1 MNCDDYL
8 SLLETLPVDDLAQ
21 GRPREHTIGCHECER
36 VTRLVA
42 ERERNMLIAFD
53 DLDFPVAAAQT
64 AATALTA
71 SRRRK
76 VAIAYNIGLGVV
88 TAAVVLSVIG
98 SRMLARSPIPTVT
111 ETFRLQCLSPEQ
123 AGELLRP
130 YMRASGRIL
139 LIRPGPLGVIDVAA
153 PSEVMA
159 TARSILERY
168 DTPSRSQCAV
178 QITVPHV
185 P

>member
-1 MNCDDYL
+1 
-8 SLLETLPVDDLAQ
+8 LPVEDLAH
-21 GRPREHTIGCHECER
+21 GRPREHTVDCHECER

-42 ERERNMLIAFD
+42 ERERNMLMAFD
-53 DLDFPVAAAQT
+53 DLRYPVAASQT
-64 AATALTA
+64 AAIALTA

-88 TAAVVLSVIG
+88 TTAIVLSVMV
-98 SRMLARSPIPTVT
+98 SRTVVRAPIPMIT

-130 YMRASGRIL
+130 YVRRIGIIH
-139 LIRPGPLGVIDVAA
+139 IRPGPLGVIDVVA

-168 DTPSRSQCAV
+168 DNPAQAQCAV
-178 QITVPHV
+178 QVTVPHV